1 MKMVENF
8 ETEGWKTKPMKL
20 LHKPDTPSYYGWVWR
35 EALNQAG
42 QVCPTLL
49 LSDLKTLKR
58 IADQCQ
64 PASGEAVLRFIVAN
78 WSKYAAQAK
87 LDTGYTWPVPT
98 LPSAKFI
105 LNRTVTAVMMM
116 ATPTPPKQQEALMA
130 ISTEK
135 SVQLS
140 SPPVIA
146 PPPPKQTL
154 DEIFSDPDEE

>member
-1 MKMVENF
+1 M
-8 ETEGWKTKPMKL
+8 
-20 LHKPDTPSYYGWVWR
+20 WR

-87 LDTGYTWPVPT
+87 IDTRLRVARTDT
-98 LPSAKFI
+98 AHLAKFI
-105 LNRTVTAVMMM
+105 LKRTVTAVMMM
-116 ATPTPPKQQEALMA
+116 PPRHRR
-130 ISTEK
+130 
-135 SVQLS
+135 S
-140 SPPVIA
+140 SRR
-146 PPPPKQTL
+146 L
-154 DEIFSDPDEE
+154 